1 MVEVIGAPFDMCGPH
16 HGSRSGPLAI
26 RLAGLEPQL
35 QSLLG
40 EGEVRDLGDVVQ
52 LDARLPGARRAC
64 DEAGIAVYSALR
76 AAVGAS
82 LGRGAVPL
90 VLGGDH
96 SVSIGSVSAAVNQFG
111 DSLALL
117 WIDAHADCNSPATT
131 PSGNLHGMPIG
142 ALAGVVD
149 KAPPQSPWAADLDLV
164 WTEVVELAGPARLPL
179 QNVAWLGLREVDE
192 GEAARILGTPGC
204 YCATMQTV
212 DERGVGACVDGFWEW
227 ADRARVSHVWVSMD
241 VDVLDPVF
249 APGTGTAVRGGLSYR
264 EGHLLAEML
273 REGFDHRSSPALAG
287 LDVVEVNPL
296 RDHANSTAN
305 IALEWILSFFG
316 QSILHERLAVRK

>member
-16 HGSRSGPLAI
+16 HGSRCGPIAM

-35 QSLLG
+35 KALIG
-40 EGEVRDLGDVVQ
+40 EGSVSDLGDVVP
-52 LDARLPGARRAC
+52 LGPELPGVRRKC
-64 DEAGIAVYSALR
+64 DEAGLAVYSALR
-76 AAVGAS
+76 AAVSAS

-96 SVSIGSVSAAVNQFG
+96 SVSIGSVSAALNHLG
-111 DSLALL
+111 DRLALL
-117 WIDAHADCNSPATT
+117 WIDAHADCNSPGTT
-131 PSGNLHGMPIG
+131 PSGNLHGMPIA
-142 ALAGVVD
+142 ALAGLAD
-149 KAPPQSPWAADLDLV
+149 PSDPRQPWAADLDRV
-164 WTEVVELAGPARLPL
+164 WAEVIELAGPARLPL
-179 QNVAWLGLREVDE
+179 RNVAWFGLREVDA
-192 GEAARILGTPGC
+192 GEAARILGAPSC

-227 ADRARVSHVWVSMD
+227 ADQARVTHVWVSMD

-305 IALEWILSFFG
+305 VALEWILSFFG
-316 QSILHERLAVRK
+316 QSILHERVAARP